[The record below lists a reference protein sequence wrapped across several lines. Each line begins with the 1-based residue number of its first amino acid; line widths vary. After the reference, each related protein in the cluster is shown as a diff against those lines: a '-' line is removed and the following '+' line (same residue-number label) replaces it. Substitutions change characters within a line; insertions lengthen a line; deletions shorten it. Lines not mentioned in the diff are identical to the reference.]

1 MNSLKRLIV
10 STEDEDDREIDLT
23 SSDEEEIM
31 IDEFYGFERILE
43 TTQKYLELCIQMFS
57 RITVRL

>member
-1 MNSLKRLIV
+1 V